1 MHFCCKLKNVVNY
14 VFLACFFLAKK
25 LRSRIFL
32 TNSMSVTVYLHEAG
46 NVLNQ
51 EGEKIAE
58 DAKAKAQHPDDKK
71 ESQSWYNCY
80 QWCINAVTFLFC
92 AQISHKQCNFTWI
105 SLLHARQRVPPC
117 SKV

>member
-1 MHFCCKLKNVVNY
+1 MLQISKCPETHVFWRNFFLLKN
-14 VFLACFFLAKK
+14 CDRGFFDK
-25 LRSRIFL
+25 FH
-32 TNSMSVTVYLHEAG
+32 VCDHLHKAR

-58 DAKAKAQHPDDKK
+58 EAKAKAQHPDDKK

-92 AQISHKQCNFTWI
+92 AQISHQQCNFTWI